1 MTTKAEYKESL
12 KGLDRNIRVCIKYL
26 EGLLDEKFKLALK
39 VKQLKQP
46 QAPKVDLSRL
56 ESKLDSLQKQING
69 LRKKMDSVHTH
80 VQEHDKSELSIK
92 LLIKKAEQVL
102 TEINGQFE
110 ELYHS
115 GYYSEGTKRK
125 IRDAGLIKRK
135 KE

>member
-1 MTTKAEYKESL
+1 MTTKAEYKEAL

-26 EGLLDEKFKLALK
+26 EGQIDEKFSLALK
-39 VKQLKQP
+39 ARQP
-46 QAPKVDLSRL
+46 MPSKSSKVDFSRL
-56 ESKLDSLQKQING
+56 ESKDDSLQKQING

-135 KE
+135 KS